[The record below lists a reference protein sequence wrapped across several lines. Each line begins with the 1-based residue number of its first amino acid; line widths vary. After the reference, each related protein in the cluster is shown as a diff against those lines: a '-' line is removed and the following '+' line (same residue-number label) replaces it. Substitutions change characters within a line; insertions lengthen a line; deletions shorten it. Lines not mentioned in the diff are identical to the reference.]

1 MKTDLHM
8 HGQQYQ
14 WLTTI
19 FYLTFLV
26 GEFPSTWLMQK
37 MRIGRVLSCYIACW
51 GMFFSFFSPLL
62 LVTY

>member
-1 MKTDLHM
+1 METDLNL

-19 FYLTFLV
+19 FYLTYLL

-37 MRIGRVLSCYIACW
+37 LRIGRVLTCYIICW
-51 GMFFSFFSPLL
+51 GTLTSLYFIELH
-62 LVTY
+62 